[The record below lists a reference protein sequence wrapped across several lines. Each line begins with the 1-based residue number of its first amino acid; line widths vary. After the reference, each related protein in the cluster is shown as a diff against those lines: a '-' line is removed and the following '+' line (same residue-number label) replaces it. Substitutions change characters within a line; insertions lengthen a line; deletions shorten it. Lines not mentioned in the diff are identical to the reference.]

1 MFINYCG
8 DFNICPQII
17 WYTSLQEV
25 EHNSLSVECRLEL
38 SELLPTEQEKIKN
51 SNFTVDESGL
61 NVSPSKSVWSPNPQF
76 EGIKRWG
83 LREVIRFRLG
93 HDGRTL
99 MKNQYP
105 YKKKTIWAHSE
116 KMEVYKPRRGSS
128 PEPTCAGTLILN
140 CQPLKL
146 RK

>member
-38 SELLPTEQEKIKN
+38 NELLPTEQEKIKN
-51 SNFTVDESGL
+51 SNFTVEESGQ

-76 EGIKRWG
+76 EGINKRWG
-83 LREVIRFRLG
+83 FGEVIRFRLG
-93 HDGRTL
+93 HEGRTL

-105 YKKKTIWAHSE
+105 YKKKTIRAA
-116 KMEVYKPRRGSS
+116 RRRRSTSHKEGLHQDTTMLAPWSWTAS
-128 PEPTCAGTLILN
+128 L
-140 CQPLKL
+140 
-146 RK
+146 